1 MGPKQAVSET
11 TGIERQPVVNRAGS
25 GVIRSNLPTG
35 RLAFLRSMRGASSS
49 PPCKARRQ
57 ERGGRLDSFTLKKNT
72 RERPARGAGHDDSC
86 VVPGDR
92 RAFARSPPS
101 AAFLFSCP
109 PRIPA
114 RAGQGASAARWA
126 SSSRRAVSSPV
137 AGLRA
142 APPRLPD
149 PLTVSAG
156 ATGRAAP
163 SPLCFP
169 KGMGLSEIRSGRLAH
184 RRNGQKTRPPRR

>member
-1 MGPKQAVSET
+1 MSSLTP
-11 TGIERQPVVNRAGS
+11 ERPWEWRREAEAGCKRDHRDRAHS
-25 GVIRSNLPTG
+25 LWSTG
-35 RLAFLRSMRGASSS
+35 RAVAGCRCCTEIAAFPSD
-49 PPCKARRQ
+49 CC
-57 ERGGRLDSFTLKKNT
+57 GRKKT
-72 RERPARGAGHDDSC
+72 RERPARGAGQDDPC
-86 VVPGDR
+86 AVPGDR
-92 RAFARSPPS
+92 RAVARSPPS

-149 PLTVSAG
+149 PVTVSAG

-169 KGMGLSEIRSGRLAH
+169 KGMGLSEIRTGRLAH